1 MTSEQKRAEN
11 RARFPELAAWA
22 AANPEAKVLCIHD
35 HAGALLWGKEP
46 EPHRGF
52 SAEFLTYC
60 AAYGAKGKRK

>member
-1 MTSEQKRAEN
+1 MADLTD
-11 RARFPELAAWA
+11 ARL
-22 AANPEAKVLCIHD
+22 LCIHD

-60 AAYGAKGKRK
+60 AAYGERHAAKRGAAK